1 MLRGKALRDAFILRL
16 LAAERFIR
24 GVLLVALAYGVYK
37 FNGAQDSLEQVF
49 KEYLPTLKPF
59 ADKLGIDLQN
69 TGPVKLIQKALDR
82 PAQHARAG
90 RDRRARVR
98 RPRAARGHR
107 SVADEAVGRVR
118 RDGRHRCVH
127 PARDLRAR
135 RAGRPGYASSA
146 FAFNVFAVVY
156 LLWTKRLFG
165 FRGGRAA
172 FEAERH
178 SESLLEVEQAAA

>member
-1 MLRGKALRDAFILRL
+1 MVGPPQGTGPAEDAPLVLRGKALRDAFILRL

-49 KEYLPTLKPF
+49 NEYLPTLKPF

-90 RDRRARVR
+90 QRSACSPTAPWSCSRAS
-98 RPRAARGHR
+98 GC
-107 SVADEAVGRVR
+107 G
-118 RDGRHRCVH
+118 
-127 PARDLRAR
+127 
-135 RAGRPGYASSA
+135 
-146 FAFNVFAVVY
+146 
-156 LLWTKRLFG
+156 
-165 FRGGRAA
+165 
-172 FEAERH
+172 
-178 SESLLEVEQAAA
+178 